1 MVALVAVARAD
12 RDALGKPKGARAHHS
27 NALFRLY
34 LEFTE
39 WNVFH
44 MSSQVG
50 FAVSDAPCS
59 STLKH
64 FLEFR
69 LKALHGSIL
78 SRI

>member
-39 WNVFH
+39 WR